1 MTEGDPFKKSSTM
14 MGRGSD
20 TRMYNPRS
28 ESSHMYRNNHEEDTY
43 GLEDSEVRDEKRE
56 KKLREKEAEKKRK
69 PKHIKIKPSDLP
81 PDEEEDRED
90 DSEKLDADREL
101 SARTGPPGNLGFETS
116 LAMGAKGP
124 GAAAGNMFAMGE
136 PMDIIQI
143 LKMGKHGTRGVG
155 SHRNF
160 SPMTPMG
167 STDVPLSEKEKLMR
181 LRAGN
186 TLGLEST
193 LTQAQRNELPHL
205 QRLLQSQGAKNIDP
219 KELQQWGNFLPL
231 SQTKSIGGGNRKF
244 VPVKYSRSTDIP
256 GSVGISTGEVV
267 PRNLRP
273 KQQELSTFSHTPNM
287 NLLEAIEME
296 QFFNNLRDFSNYSQ
310 AQNLPNV
317 NPKPTPKPQKP
328 NFRES
333 LSPAMQRM
341 SDTMFDSE
349 GNLLLRGNPMTLA
362 WSSLLKATGKEREK
376 QRVREG
382 RKEWRPSTGQ
392 FKTPPGGSL
401 GPKGATGRRAKSQR
415 RAVKRGRLT
424 GMMDADKAVE
434 MEHRGVSV
442 KQPMSKFPGK
452 YKEYQG
458 QQEAR
463 RRVGQVRV
471 PVSSQRRYGQRAYHA
486 GKTGGGRLPGGM
498 QQRPRI
504 HSPRMSHSPSLPH
517 LKKPSMPSAG
527 LSMGKMGLSSMGA
540 PPMAAVGAPP
550 MPSIQQRPGQQFAMS
565 SDKVAVSDILKARPT
580 HSDIV
585 ELRSLVR
592 QMRRALKN
600 KDTTSKGMGDKDTDG
615 AGEGKP
621 KYRSNSFRN
630 TSRPEGATEDATN
643 DSRAFGVHP
652 DSKGG
657 PTP

>member
-136 PMDIIQI
+136 
-143 LKMGKHGTRGVG
+143 
-155 SHRNF
+155 S
-160 SPMTPMG
+160 
-167 STDVPLSEKEKLMR
+167 
-181 LRAGN
+181 
-186 TLGLEST
+186 
-193 LTQAQRNELPHL
+193 
-205 QRLLQSQGAKNIDP
+205 
-219 KELQQWGNFLPL
+219 
-231 SQTKSIGGGNRKF
+231 
-244 VPVKYSRSTDIP
+244 
-256 GSVGISTGEVV
+256 
-267 PRNLRP
+267 
-273 KQQELSTFSHTPNM
+273 
-287 NLLEAIEME
+287 ME
-296 QFFNNLRDFSNYSQ
+296 
-310 AQNLPNV
+310 
-317 NPKPTPKPQKP
+317 
-328 NFRES
+328 
-333 LSPAMQRM
+333 
-341 SDTMFDSE
+341 
-349 GNLLLRGNPMTLA
+349 MTLA
-362 WSSLLKATGKEREK
+362 WDSLLKATGKEREK

-463 RRVGQVRV
+463 RRLGQVRV

-486 GKTGGGRLPGGM
+486 GQTGGGRLPGGM
-498 QQRPRI
+498 QQKPRI

-527 LSMGKMGLSSMGA
+527 LSMGKMGLPSMGQA
-540 PPMAAVGAPP
+540 PMGAVGAPP
-550 MPSIQQRPGQQFAMS
+550 MPSMQQRPGQQFAMS